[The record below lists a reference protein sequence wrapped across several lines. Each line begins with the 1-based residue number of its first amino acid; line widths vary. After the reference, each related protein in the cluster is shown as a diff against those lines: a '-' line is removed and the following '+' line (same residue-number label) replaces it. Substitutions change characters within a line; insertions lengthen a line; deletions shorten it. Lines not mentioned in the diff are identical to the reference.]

1 MQFKECFLFFYLDY
15 LVKKGQFLRIDLKFL
30 LEGHS
35 YSICDGRFGCIQKFF
50 NTVVRVELPQEWAT
64 LLKNSPLKNI
74 EVHWATLDMIK
85 DYKSW
90 LKMQYISRTEDLD
103 KEKFDVRRLAWL
115 NFGYGEVAHLE
126 GKLELVHHPETV
138 FLRFN
143 IDTKETPRL
152 VSFSK
157 KKQMTELHSDLFV
170 PARHEQRPVKN
181 QVKKDCLKLARKY
194 LSESAQ

>member
-1 MQFKECFLFFYLDY
+1 
-15 LVKKGQFLRIDLKFL
+15 
-30 LEGHS
+30 
-35 YSICDGRFGCIQKFF
+35 
-50 NTVVRVELPQEWAT
+50 
-64 LLKNSPLKNI
+64 
-74 EVHWATLDMIK
+74 
-85 DYKSW
+85 
-90 LKMQYISRTEDLD
+90 MQYISRTEDLD

-115 NFGYGEVAHLE
+115 NFGYGEVADLE

-138 FLRFN
+138 FLRFH

-157 KKQMTELHSDLFV
+157 KKQMTELHSDLLV

-194 LSESAQ
+194 LSENAQEFYASLTCEEDSSDDDDK